1 MGIHVVFIIPKK
13 KKNKFDLHVSTLS
26 CYMLHVQSNIK
37 TKKNIQ
43 HTYTFFV
50 QTFS

>member
-1 MGIHVVFIIPKK
+1 MGIHVVFIIPL

-26 CYMLHVQSNIK
+26 YYMLHVQSNIK